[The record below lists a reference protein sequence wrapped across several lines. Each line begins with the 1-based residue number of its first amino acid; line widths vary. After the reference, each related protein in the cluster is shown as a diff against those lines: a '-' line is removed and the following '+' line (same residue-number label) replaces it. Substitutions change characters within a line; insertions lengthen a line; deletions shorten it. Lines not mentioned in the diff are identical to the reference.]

1 MTKNNLFFKFDNIRL
16 FWSNFFTI
24 LIFNFGNFLSMLF
37 TFFIARNLIPSIYGE
52 YITLSS
58 IIAFMVT
65 PIFFVSLFL
74 SNKISQ
80 ADDLNYRNE
89 IINRVFQL
97 SLIIMALVI
106 SVFYF
111 SKGLII
117 EKFKIDNFEW
127 IEIFGIL
134 ILITL
139 INHVFSGIFQGYKKY
154 YHYSILSNITF
165 LVKFI
170 GVIICIYF
178 FKLNLNIIFLTIF
191 IAYFIQLI
199 FTVFYIN
206 KITDLKKMFFLG
218 RDFLNFDYILKS
230 DWVFILLILFAYVIN
245 FFDILVFRYLY
256 DIELSSNYN
265 VSSLI
270 AKIPLIA
277 AASITNILVPELN
290 DKNNLQIHKLGIA
303 FIFITSIYIFYYMFI
318 LLFGDI
324 FITIIFG
331 NAYINSLEYI
341 NELVVYFYF
350 CNLISVLLLALSKK
364 ISLNLIAIIVVYFV
378 IILFLLVNFS
388 VEPKNF
394 INILTYS
401 SSFFLV
407 LILCIFLL
415 KNTKKSA

>member
-1 MTKNNLFFKFDNIRL
+1 
-16 FWSNFFTI
+16 
-24 LIFNFGNFLSMLF
+24 
-37 TFFIARNLIPSIYGE
+37 
-52 YITLSS
+52 
-58 IIAFMVT
+58 
-65 PIFFVSLFL
+65 
-74 SNKISQ
+74 
-80 ADDLNYRNE
+80 
-89 IINRVFQL
+89 
-97 SLIIMALVI
+97 MALVI

-230 DWVFILLILFAYVIN
+230 DWVFISVIL
-245 FFDILVFRYLY
+245 
-256 DIELSSNYN
+256 
-265 VSSLI
+265 
-270 AKIPLIA
+270 
-277 AASITNILVPELN
+277 
-290 DKNNLQIHKLGIA
+290 
-303 FIFITSIYIFYYMFI
+303 
-318 LLFGDI
+318 
-324 FITIIFG
+324 
-331 NAYINSLEYI
+331 
-341 NELVVYFYF
+341 
-350 CNLISVLLLALSKK
+350 
-364 ISLNLIAIIVVYFV
+364 
-378 IILFLLVNFS
+378 
-388 VEPKNF
+388 
-394 INILTYS
+394 
-401 SSFFLV
+401 
-407 LILCIFLL
+407 
-415 KNTKKSA
+415 